1 LAAFTIEPALAIWQ
15 GMKPRADVRARSN
28 IPQYIKHRRG
38 GGGDPILS
46 NPGINSVARTRQTNL
61 SVKRPNDKWARYSG
75 KSYGDTSA
83 MKIIVGAL
91 AAFLLGSV
99 IFTTE
104 AEARC
109 WWNGYNHCRY
119 YHSGW
124 HHGYGY
130 YHYRY
135 YRNGYWYR

>member
-1 LAAFTIEPALAIWQ
+1 
-15 GMKPRADVRARSN
+15 
-28 IPQYIKHRRG
+28 
-38 GGGDPILS
+38 
-46 NPGINSVARTRQTNL
+46 
-61 SVKRPNDKWARYSG
+61 
-75 KSYGDTSA
+75 

-91 AAFLLGSV
+91 AAFLFGSV

-130 YHYRY
+130 YHHGY